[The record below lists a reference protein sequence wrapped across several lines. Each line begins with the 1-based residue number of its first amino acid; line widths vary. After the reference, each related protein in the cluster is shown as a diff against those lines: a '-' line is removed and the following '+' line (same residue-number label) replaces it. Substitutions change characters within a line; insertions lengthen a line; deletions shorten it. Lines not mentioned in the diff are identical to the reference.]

1 MPALSDRSPMVGIRK
16 ELASNILISDVKK
29 LQT

>member
-1 MPALSDRSPMVGIRK
+1 MSDRSHMVGIRK